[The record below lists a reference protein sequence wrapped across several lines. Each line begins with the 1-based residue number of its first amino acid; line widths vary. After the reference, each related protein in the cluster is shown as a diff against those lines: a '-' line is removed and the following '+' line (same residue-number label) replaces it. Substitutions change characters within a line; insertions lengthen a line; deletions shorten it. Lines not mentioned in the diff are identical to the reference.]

1 MKTGNTKFSTEE
13 LHNIDKAD
21 DLKISPFR
29 ADGVTYGT
37 PTWIWEVVVDSD
49 LYVRAYNGKNGR
61 WYQSAIQQ
69 KAGRIH
75 AAGMIKDVIFEPV
88 CDDMALDTMID
99 EAYRKKYNTSPYLE
113 PMISDHARKATIKII
128 PKQ

>member
-1 MKTGNTKFSTEE
+1 MNTKFTTEE
-13 LHNIDKAD
+13 LQSIDQAD

-29 ADGVTYGT
+29 ADGKTYGT
-37 PTWIWEVVVDSD
+37 PTWIWEVVVDSN
-49 LYVRAYNGKNGR
+49 LYVRAYNGKSGR

-75 AAGMIKDVIFEPV
+75 AAGMVKDVIFEPV
-88 CDDMALDTMID
+88 HGDTALDHKID

-113 PMISDHARKATIKII
+113 PMISHRAKEATIKII
-128 PKQ
+128 PKH